1 MYYAKK
7 KVYVIGIGYSGIY
20 NIKCGK
26 GGPPTKF
33 IKISKE
39 ILNWLSE
46 TGGRINLEDE
56 SEESDC
62 SSVDLEAVSPSNEK
76 LISPKKVTT
85 SK

>member
-39 ILNWLSE
+39 ILNWLDE
-46 TGGRINLEDE
+46 TANNIIFENFEKCNLGR
-56 SEESDC
+56 
-62 SSVDLEAVSPSNEK
+62 
-76 LISPKKVTT
+76 
-85 SK
+85 